1 METSTAAP
9 GRKDV
14 SAVRQAVDEVRQI
27 IGSLEQV
34 LEQMEEV
41 REIVERAERQ
51 KSADEHEIESL
62 RRALRRIQS
71 PRGHKETPPERGGD

>member
-1 METSTAAP
+1 VP
-9 GRKDV
+9 GAKDA
-14 SAVRQAVDEVRQI
+14 SAINQAIDEVRQI
-27 IGSLEQV
+27 VESLEQV

-51 KSADEHEIESL
+51 KSADEHQIESL

-71 PRGHKETPPERGGD
+71 PRGHKDTPPERGSD